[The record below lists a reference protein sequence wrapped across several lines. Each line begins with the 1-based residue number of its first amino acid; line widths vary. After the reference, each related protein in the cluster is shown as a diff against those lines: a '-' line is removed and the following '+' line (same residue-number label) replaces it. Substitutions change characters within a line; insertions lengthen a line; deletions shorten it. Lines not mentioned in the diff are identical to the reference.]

1 MKERT
6 PRVDWAELLRRT
18 FDLDVFPYAL
28 HAAGEGHGGARSVA
42 PVGP

>member
-18 FDLDVFPYAL
+18 FDFDV
-28 HAAGEGHGGARSVA
+28 
-42 PVGP
+42 